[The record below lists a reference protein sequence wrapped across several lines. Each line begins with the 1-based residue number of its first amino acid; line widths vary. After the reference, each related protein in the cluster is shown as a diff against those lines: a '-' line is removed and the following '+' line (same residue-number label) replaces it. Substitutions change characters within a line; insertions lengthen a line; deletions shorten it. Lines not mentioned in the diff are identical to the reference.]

1 MYKAMHIL
9 NISKLP
15 FLITALLLLLI
26 WAPCHAQQ
34 HELQPIQ
41 NYGGRQQ
48 LNHFIAEEMVYPQQ
62 ALHERIQ
69 GTVEIKF
76 TVTENGEVKNAFVH
90 HKIHPEI
97 DAEALRV
104 FRHLLWEPM
113 KFRGQPRKGEASFE
127 IDFRVGRYNREVR
140 RRGYDT
146 IAYPHHPLDYSMKI
160 YKLEKLSVAPVP
172 VYNNPK
178 MRFAD
183 FVFQNLVYPSAALR
197 QEISGTVELFFVVE
211 RSGRSSNIKVL
222 RSVGGGCNEE
232 ATRLLQMM
240 RWYPG
245 ILDGKAVRTEMTL
258 SITFNLADYENL
270 RYVPASNPNQF

>member
-1 MYKAMHIL
+1 MNRL
-9 NISKLP
+9 NKLKMS
-15 FLITALLLLLI
+15 FFIALMLFVLAWL
-26 WAPCHAQQ
+26 PCQAQQ

-48 LNHFIAEEMVYPQQ
+48 LNQFIAEEMVYPTQ
-62 ALHERIQ
+62 ALRERIQ

-76 TVTENGEVKNAFVH
+76 SVTENGNVKNAFVH
-90 HKIHPEI
+90 RKVHPDI
-97 DAEALRV
+97 DAEALRI

-113 KFRGQPRKGEASFE
+113 KFRGQPRHGEASME
-127 IDFRVGRYNREVR
+127 VDFKVRRYNRDVR

-146 IAYPHHPLDYSMKI
+146 IAYPHHPLDNSMKI
-160 YKLEKLSVAPVP
+160 YKPEKLSAAPVP
-172 VYNNPK
+172 VYDDPK
-178 MRFAD
+178 MRFND
-183 FVFQNLVYPSAALR
+183 FVMQNLVYPSAALR

-232 ATRLLQMM
+232 AIRLLQMM
-240 RWYPG
+240 RWHPG

>member
-1 MYKAMHIL
+1 MNRLNKL
-9 NISKLP
+9 NIP
-15 FLITALLLLLI
+15 FLFALMLFVAAWL
-26 WAPCHAQQ
+26 PCQAQQ

-48 LNHFIAEEMVYPQQ
+48 LNQFIAEEMVYPPQ
-62 ALHERIQ
+62 ALRDRIQ

-76 TVTENGEVKNAFVH
+76 TVTANGDVKNAFVYS
-90 HKIHPEI
+90 KVHPDI
-97 DAEALRV
+97 DAEALRI

-113 KFRGQPRKGEASFE
+113 KFRGQPRDGEASME
-127 IDFRVGRYNREVR
+127 IDFRVRRYNRDVR

-146 IAYPHHPLDYSMKI
+146 IAYPHHPLDNSMKI
-160 YKLEKLSVAPVP
+160 YKPEKLSAAPAPV
-172 VYNNPK
+172 YDDPK
-178 MRFAD
+178 MRFND
-183 FVFQNLVYPSAALR
+183 FVLQNLVYPSAALR

-232 ATRLLQMM
+232 AIRLLQMM
-240 RWYPG
+240 RWRPG

-258 SITFNLADYENL
+258 NITFNLADYENL

>member
-1 MYKAMHIL
+1 MYKVMNVL
-9 NISKLP
+9 NFSKIP
-15 FLITALLLLLI
+15 FLITMLLLSLQWL
-26 WAPCHAQQ
+26 PGHTQQ

-48 LNHFIAEEMVYPQQ
+48 LSRFIAEEMVYPSQ
-62 ALHERIQ
+62 ALSERIQ

-90 HKIHPEI
+90 RKVHPDI
-97 DAEALRV
+97 DAEALRI

-113 KFRGQPRKGEASFE
+113 KFRGQPRDGESSVE
-127 IDFRVGRYNREVR
+127 IDFRVRRYNREVK

-146 IAYPHHPLDYSMKI
+146 IAYPHHPLDHSMKI
-160 YKLEKLSVAPVP
+160 YKPAKLTATPVP
-172 VYNNPK
+172 VYDDPK

-183 FVFQNLVYPSAALR
+183 FVLQNLVYPPAALR

-232 ATRLLQMM
+232 AIRLLQMM
-240 RWYPG
+240 RWHPG

-270 RYVPASNPNQF
+270 QYVPASNPNQF